1 MPNPSADERPV
12 LRAVLMRVRR
22 DTPTPD
28 TVMLCA
34 ALEQRLDAE
43 QSAERPPPNQ
53 SHQVTH
59 QSPIRLVPPAGIEP
73 RPVGMSNAERV
84 RRHRERKRLE
94 AEAMKQQG

>member
-1 MPNPSADERPV
+1 MPIPSADERPV
-12 LRAVLMRVRR
+12 LRAVIMRVRR

-43 QSAERPPPNQ
+43 QSAERPPPNPQ
-53 SHQVTH
+53 HQVTH
-59 QSPIRLVPPAGIEP
+59 LPPVRLVQPAGIEP

-84 RRHRERKRLE
+84 RRHRERKRQE
-94 AEAMKQQG
+94 ALALKQG